1 MGDINKIWESVFNYS
16 DYEKGGEYSASD
28 LTGDILAV
36 RLRRDNPTIREM
48 KYEDKISAFVGSSIH
63 TQIEKYIESENAF
76 SETNMQSEVKLKYRN
91 LSGTADLIID
101 GKILDWKTGKE
112 SSISATIKKPD
123 KWIVQIS
130 IYSYL
135 LSKQLN
141 KPMNTIGYIAWLCT
155 DTQKH
160 GVLELELLSLAEVTK
175 LIKEFMVDID
185 KPLEE
190 LPKCDLCIQFKHRCC
205 QVKSICP
212 FWKID
217 DDFSN
222 ISEW

>member
-1 MGDINKIWESVFNYS
+1 MTYK
-16 DYEKGGEYSASD
+16 EK
-28 LTGDILAV
+28 LLV
-36 RLRRDNPTIREM
+36 RHD
-48 KYEDKISAFVGSSIH
+48 SSYH
-63 TQIEKYIESENAF
+63 KQ
-76 SETNMQSEVKLKYRN
+76 L
-91 LSGTADLIID
+91 
-101 GKILDWKTGKE
+101 
-112 SSISATIKKPD
+112 
-123 KWIVQIS
+123 S

-175 LIKEFMVDID
+175 LIKEFMIDID

-190 LPKCDLCIQFKHRCC
+190 LPKCDLCIKFKNKWC
-205 QVKSICP
+205 QVRRVCP

-217 DDFSN
+217 DDFSH